1 MKVKIIFLLLL
12 HICISNSL
20 TAQFKVI
27 GYLPTWENYPNSVNS
42 LQLTKLTHIN
52 IAFSNPDANGNLI
65 PGDGTNADVTTVVTA
80 AHANNVKVFMS
91 MGGAGAPG
99 TTYHTLLNTTAS
111 MNKFVDSI
119 VSYATTY
126 NLDGID
132 VDIEGD
138 VLGPNVTATK
148 YQNFV
153 TALATALHAK
163 NKFMSAALATWFG
176 SYVTN
181 TAAAQFDWIS
191 IMSYDAAIPGSGDAV
206 GQHAPYSMVLS
217 DFQYWNTTKSV
228 PGTNLVI
235 GVPFYGYGWGT
246 YATPDNDEIPYC
258 TIVADYPGADT
269 TDQIGSGNNV
279 IYYNGIPTIKKKV
292 AYAKTN
298 ASGIMIW
305 ELTEDCNDNTSLLSA
320 IDSIANSAIV
330 VTAIE
335 SSSLLDS
342 GYEVFPN
349 PFDNTTTLKNKNS
362 PTANTTSIEITNVQ
376 GAVIES
382 LKLASGTDQV
392 VVGASCTS
400 GIYFIKIQEENSL
413 QYLRMI
419 KR

>member
-1 MKVKIIFLLLL
+1 MKVKITLLLL
-12 HICISNSL
+12 FHICISYSL

-27 GYLPTWENYPNSVNS
+27 GYLPTWINYPNSVNN

-80 AHANNVKVFMS
+80 AHAKNVKVFMS

-99 TTYHTLLNTTAS
+99 STYHTLLNTTTS

-138 VLGPNVTATK
+138 VLGPNVTAAK
-148 YQNFV
+148 YEAFV

-163 NKFMSAALATWFG
+163 HKFMSAALAQWFG
-176 SYVTN
+176 SYVT
-181 TAAAQFDWIS
+181 TAAAAQFDWINM
-191 IMSYDAAIPGSGDAV
+191 MSYDAAIPGSGDAV
-206 GQHAPYSMVLS
+206 GQHAPYSMVLD
-217 DFQYWNTTKSV
+217 DFNYWNTTKSV
-228 PGTNLVI
+228 PSTNLVV

-246 YATPDNDEIPYC
+246 DATPNNDEIPYC
-258 TIVADYPGADT
+258 TIVANYPGADT
-269 TDQIGSGNNV
+269 TDQIGSGNDV
-279 IYYNGIPTIKKKV
+279 IYYNGIPTIKKKI

-320 IDSIANSAIV
+320 IDSIVNPAAVI
-330 VTAIE
+330 TAIE

-362 PTANTTSIEITNVQ
+362 TTTNTTSIEITNVQ
-376 GAVIES
+376 GAVVES
-382 LKLASGTDQV
+382 LKLTAGTDQT
-392 VVGASCTS
+392 VVGASFNP
-400 GIYFIKIQEENSL
+400 GIYFIRIQDGDSS

-419 KR
+419 KK